1 MVKNLLMI
9 MTVAQYHYPKLN
21 QSLAAIMTVVAT
33 TAVLLKNHAV
43 TKKLA
48 VAVHKKIKSPAV
60 TKVSP
65 KIRLMP
71 AVPPHLKLLQNS
83 RAAVIKVAVSTLL
96 HPKHHAVVMEAA
108 VATKLIMMPL
118 EKINLAAREAFS
130 LRVAMTA
137 AQKKWTKNVVNSM
150 PTRNAALL
158 PIAFASR

>member
-21 QSLAAIMTVVAT
+21 QSLAAIMTVVV
-33 TAVLLKNHAV
+33 TAVVLLKNHTV
-43 TKKLA
+43 TKKMT
-48 VAVHKKIKSPAV
+48 VAVHSPAV

-96 HPKHHAVVMEAA
+96 HPKHHAVMEAA

>member
-33 TAVLLKNHAV
+33 TAVLLKNHTV
-43 TKKLA
+43 TKKMT
-48 VAVHKKIKSPAV
+48 VAVHKIRSPAV

-96 HPKHHAVVMEAA
+96 HPKHHAVMEAA